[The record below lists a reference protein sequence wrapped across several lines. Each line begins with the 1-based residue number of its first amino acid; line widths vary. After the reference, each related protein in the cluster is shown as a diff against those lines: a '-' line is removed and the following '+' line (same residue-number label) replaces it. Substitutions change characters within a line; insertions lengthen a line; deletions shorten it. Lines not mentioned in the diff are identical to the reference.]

1 MKAQTRRDVS
11 ASDVSD
17 ADVSNPPEVSN
28 PKAASVS
35 PTELIRHKLD
45 AGFAAVQTGKMP
57 SQVGA
62 SDAATST
69 REFVDQTVAIVR
81 EAITSA
87 NLSES
92 QLAVVN
98 KKIQALKDAAGRI
111 TD

>member
-1 MKAQTRRDVS
+1 MKAQTRRDPS
-11 ASDVSD
+11 A
-17 ADVSNPPEVSN
+17 PEE
-28 PKAASVS
+28 ASVS
-35 PTELIRHKLD
+35 PTELIRLKLD
-45 AGFAAVQTGKMP
+45 AGFAAVQTGKMR

-69 REFVDQTVAIVR
+69 REFVDETVAVVR
-81 EAITSA
+81 QAIASA

-111 TD
+111 GD